1 MLDIKQII
9 CAVDFS
15 EFSER
20 ALEHAVTIARWYDA
34 AVTVLHVVDIRVETP
49 VGAPLTPIPL
59 APVPLT
65 TAAPDQAAVQLHQ
78 LVETV
83 AATGVRVETVVLEGR
98 PDTSILELADT
109 MPADLLVMGTHGRS
123 GFDRLVMGSVTEKV
137 LRKARCPV
145 LSLPPH
151 NRERAHTPMTFK
163 SALCPVDFSESSM
176 KALQCAV
183 FLAEEADAHLTVLHV
198 ARPLASAEATVYGR
212 LDLPEAQQKY
222 EGDLA
227 RRLADFVPG
236 AARAYCTVEEQVTL
250 GKPWREIL
258 RIAEERRVELIVIGV
273 RGRTSTDMALFGSTT
288 HHVVRQATCPV
299 LTIRS

>member
-1 MLDIKQII
+1 MLEIKRII

-15 EFSER
+15 ECSER
-20 ALEHAVTIARWYDA
+20 AVEHAVAIARWYDA
-34 AVTVLHVVDIRVETP
+34 AVTVLHVVDLRVETP
-49 VGAPLTPIPL
+49 VGAPLAPIAL
-59 APVPLT
+59 APAPLT
-65 TAAPDQAAVQLHQ
+65 SAAPHRAAVQLQ
-78 LVETV
+78 QFVE
-83 AATGVRVETVVLEGR
+83 AMAIKGVSIDTVVRDGR
-98 PDTSILELADT
+98 PDTSILELAET
-109 MPADLLVMGTHGRS
+109 LPADLLVMGTHGRS
-123 GFDRLVMGSVTEKV
+123 GFDRLVMGSVTERV

-151 NRERAHTPMTFK
+151 SREHARTPVTLK

-198 ARPLASAEATVYGR
+198 ARPLASAEATAYGR
-212 LDLPEAQQKY
+212 LDLPAAQLKY
-222 EGDLA
+222 EGDIA

-236 AARAYCTVEEQVTL
+236 AARAYCTVEEQVTS

-258 RIAEERRVELIVIGV
+258 RVAAEQRVELIVIGV
-273 RGRTSTDMALFGSTT
+273 RGRSSTDTTLFGSTT
-288 HHVVRQATCPV
+288 HHVVREATCPV

>member
-1 MLDIKQII
+1 MLDIKRII

-20 ALEHAVTIARWYDA
+20 ALEHALTIARWYDA
-34 AVTVLHVVDIRVETP
+34 VVTVLHVVDMRVEAP
-49 VGAPLTPIPL
+49 VGAPLAPIAL

-65 TAAPDQAAVQLHQ
+65 TLAPDQAAVQLRQ
-78 LVETV
+78 LVEAV
-83 AATGVRVETVVLEGR
+83 ATPGVTVETVVLEGR
-98 PDTSILELADT
+98 PDTSILELANT
-109 MPADLLVMGTHGRS
+109 MPADLLVLGTHGRS

-145 LSLPPH
+145 LSLPPGS
-151 NRERAHTPMTFK
+151 RERAPTPVTLK

-183 FLAEEADAHLTVLHV
+183 FLAEEADAHLIVLHV
-198 ARPLASAEATVYGR
+198 ARPLASAEATAYGR
-212 LDLPEAQQKY
+212 LDLPAAQLKY
-222 EGDLA
+222 EGDIA
-227 RRLADFVPG
+227 RRLADFVPS
-236 AARAYCTVEEQVTL
+236 AARAYCTVEEQVTS

-258 RIAEERRVELIVIGV
+258 RVAAEQRIELIVIGV
-273 RGRTSTDMALFGSTT
+273 RGRSSTDTTLFGSTT
-288 HHVVRQATCPV
+288 HHVVREATCPV